1 MLETLFRDPLW
12 FLEYSLYRIPA
23 VLIALILHE
32 CAHGLAAYRLGDPTA
47 KLMGRLSLNPLRH
60 LDPLG
65 TVLMFLVGFGWAK
78 PVPVNPRYFRRPH
91 RDDLIVSLAGI
102 TMNLILFVLFT
113 VGIVAAGSLMW
124 KPEVFRANAL
134 EEWAGIN
141 SDVQSLILT
150 GYGDRLASYMS
161 RPGLLWLV
169 RFLMQA
175 AAVNL
180 YLAIFNLLPVPPLDG
195 SHVLND
201 LILKKNL
208 FVRPQ
213 VARAG
218 IAAVMLL
225 SFTGILGKALGAAAG
240 FVQGGLLRL
249 ISLAL

>member
-1 MLETLFRDPLW
+1 
-12 FLEYSLYRIPA
+12 
-23 VLIALILHE
+23 
-32 CAHGLAAYRLGDPTA
+32 
-47 KLMGRLSLNPLRH
+47 
-60 LDPLG
+60 
-65 TVLMFLVGFGWAK
+65 
-78 PVPVNPRYFRRPH
+78 
-91 RDDLIVSLAGI
+91 
-102 TMNLILFVLFT
+102 MNLILFVLFT
-113 VGIVAAGSLMW
+113 AGAVAAGSLLW

-134 EEWAGIN
+134 EDWMGIN
-141 SDVQSLILT
+141 SNIQAVILM
-150 GYGDRLASYMS
+150 GYGKELETYMS
-161 RPGLLWLV
+161 RPELLWIV

-195 SHVLND
+195 SHVFND

-240 FVQGGLLRL
+240 SYRGDCSG
-249 ISLAL
+249 